1 MVSLLVRQASKKHKK
16 DLRSLGTSWLNLG
29 HASLLSEDQTLLHI
43 FVSGLVGLKQATV
56 SSAAARLCTLRT
68 TSSAL
73 HAFETELE
81 THLPR
86 SEDHT
91 NQFSCQIVSMKLI
104 IPSLRYEKRV
114 AKGMRVPRR

>member
-56 SSAAARLCTLRT
+56 SSAAARLCTLSMNDVVGITRFRDRT
-68 TSSAL
+68 RDTSSPFRGP
-73 HAFETELE
+73 H
-81 THLPR
+81 
-86 SEDHT
+86 
-91 NQFSCQIVSMKLI
+91 
-104 IPSLRYEKRV
+104 
-114 AKGMRVPRR
+114 